1 MAKMTKN
8 QKKNLMIIGGV
19 ALGYAFVRS
28 NTSGLGFLT
37 LPYSYEPSAPSYSQ
51 SYNTPSYTPSY
62 TPSTYARPSF
72 TSDNTSP
79 FERQTVS
86 AKMSDTAY
94 FNMVR
99 QISDTDGVMVIQ
111 NCTSF
116 DKSCYVNPA
125 ADVRTLKIVRAQVK
139 NAKESPRLTGQQV
152 SHMQELEAMLSSRIG
167 ADSVAGYNAIGGV
180 F

>member
-1 MAKMTKN
+1 MAKMTKK
-8 QKKNLMIIGGV
+8 QKRNLAIVGGV

-28 NTSGLGFLT
+28 NTGALGFLT

-51 SYNTPSYTPSY
+51 SYTPSY
-62 TPSTYARPSF
+62 TPSTYAPPTF
-72 TSDNTSP
+72 TSDNSSP
-79 FERQTVS
+79 FQRQTVS
-86 AKMSDTAY
+86 SKMSDTAY

-99 QISDTDGVMVIQ
+99 QISDTDGMMVIQ

-125 ADVRTLKIVRAQVK
+125 ADVRTLKIVRAQVS
-139 NAKESPRLTGQQV
+139 NAKDSPRLTGQQV

>member
-1 MAKMTKN
+1 MAKMTKK
-8 QKKNLMIIGGV
+8 QKKNLMVIGSV

-62 TPSTYARPSF
+62 YAPASF
-72 TSDNTSP
+72 TSDESDP
-79 FERQTVS
+79 FERKVVS

-99 QISDTDGVMVIQ
+99 QISDTDGLMVIQ

-152 SHMQELEAMLSSRIG
+152 SHLQELEAMLSSRIG